1 MVNNPE
7 LIEQTIN
14 NIKKL
19 SKEDLDKVMK
29 EADEWYNKEKI
40 NNITQRLNNKIE
52 KLKQRISKMHPASD
66 CVIIEELEI
75 KLQVLE
81 EILEEI
87 LEESKGEYKNG

>member
-40 NNITQRLNNKIE
+40 NNITQRLNNKIQE
-52 KLKQRISKMHPASD
+52 LKNDKDSYYYD
-66 CVIIEELEI
+66 NF
-75 KLQVLE
+75 LE
-81 EILEEI
+81 ERDIEKTIEI
-87 LEESKGEYKNG
+87 LEESKGEYKNE

>member
-81 EILEEI
+81 EILEE
-87 LEESKGEYKNG
+87 SKGEYKNE

>member
-19 SKEDLDKVMK
+19 SKEDLDKIMK

-40 NNITQRLNNKIE
+40 NNITQRLNNKIQELKNDKDSYYYDNFLEERDIE
-52 KLKQRISKMHPASD
+52 KTI
-66 CVIIEELEI
+66 
-75 KLQVLE
+75 

-87 LEESKGEYKNG
+87 LEESKGEYKNE